1 MRKPHTLGLVHFS
14 FYCYFYCS
22 SLVHW
27 GQFIF
32 LFIVISIVATSY
44 TGASSFFFLLL
55 FLLQQPRTLG
65 LGHFFN
71 VISTVAASY
80 TGLVH
85 FFYCYFYYS
94 SLVHWGQF
102 IFLFI
107 VISTVTASH
116 TGARAF
122 FYFLF
127 SNKERRGMGPKLPRT
142 PIPTE
147 MIYTAAVLT
156 SRVWSYWSYCQ
167 SFLTFRVCLTVF

>member
-1 MRKPHTLGLVHFS
+1 MRKPRTLGLVHFS

-22 SLVHW
+22 NFVHW
-27 GQFIF
+27 CQFIF
-32 LFIVISIVATSY
+32 LFIVIFIVAASY
-44 TGASSFFFLLL
+44 TGARAF
-55 FLLQQPRTLG
+55 
-65 LGHFFN
+65 FFN
-71 VISTVAASY
+71 VISTVEASY

-167 SFLTFRVCLTVF
+167 SFLTFRVWLTVF